1 MEEEMSL
8 VMLNERIHEQN
19 KTKQNKTKQNKT
31 GSDLSQTTTPW
42 PVDSPF

>member
-19 KTKQNKTKQNKT
+19 KTKQKT

>member
-1 MEEEMSL
+1 MSL

-19 KTKQNKTKQNKT
+19 KTKQNKKT

>member
-8 VMLNERIHEQN
+8 VMLNERIHE
-19 KTKQNKTKQNKT
+19 QNKTKQNKT

>member
-1 MEEEMSL
+1 MEEERSL
-8 VMLNERIHEQN
+8 VILNERIHEQN
-19 KTKQNKTKQNKT
+19 KTKKT